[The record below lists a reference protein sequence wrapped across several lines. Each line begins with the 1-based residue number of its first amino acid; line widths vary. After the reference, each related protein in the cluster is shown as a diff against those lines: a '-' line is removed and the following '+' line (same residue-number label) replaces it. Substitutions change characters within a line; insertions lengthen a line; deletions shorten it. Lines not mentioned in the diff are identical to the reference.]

1 MATYSNV
8 PAVSAEVDIN
18 TVAAGTPVVA
28 YTVPANSY
36 AIMTLTAAGGTVDLR
51 EAGNASRVTLAIGSY
66 FNLTLGPGQIV
77 VANAGCT
84 VTGVGVVLTNQA

>member
-1 MATYSNV
+1 M

-18 TVAAGTPVVA
+18 TTAGGSPVLA

-36 AIMTLTAAGGTVDLR
+36 AIMTINVAGGTVDLR
-51 EAGNASRVTLAIGSY
+51 EAGNASRVTLAIGAY

-77 VANAGCT
+77 VANASCT